1 MLITYP
7 YRNNLSAYAAGFGG
21 LEGRHTWNGPTSVPV
36 EGFGSQ
42 ELAEVTNDFNATVR
56 ALAENP
62 VALPVAFDDYGR
74 LRLVAHRREDE
85 DFLRLSVYSTSAA
98 VHADLERAGPLFII
112 RHGASVIRFLDEHSE
127 RILFVSVDPA
137 SCLRLIEFPAGL
149 PQYFATMP
157 PPRRA
162 DRREEGSGWGSG
174 AAGEGPPP
182 TGFVLDLSD
191 DWVRVG
197 LTVGAEE
204 LKARVDGLIA
214 EQTRQWPTTMGWL
227 RERTR
232 SPSPQPRTQK
242 DRNQTTRPSRA
253 RT

>member
-1 MLITYP
+1 M
-7 YRNNLSAYAAGFGG
+7 
-21 LEGRHTWNGPTSVPV
+21 
-36 EGFGSQ
+36 
-42 ELAEVTNDFNATVR
+42 
-56 ALAENP
+56 
-62 VALPVAFDDYGR
+62 
-74 LRLVAHRREDE
+74 
-85 DFLRLSVYSTSAA
+85 
-98 VHADLERAGPLFII
+98 
-112 RHGASVIRFLDEHSE
+112 
-127 RILFVSVDPA
+127 DPA
-137 SCLRLIEFPAGL
+137 SCLRPSEFPVGL

-232 SPSPQPRTQK
+232 GWLQRTCL
-242 DRNQTTRPSRA
+242 
-253 RT
+253 

>member
-7 YRNNLSAYAAGFGG
+7 YRNNLSAYAAGFVG

-174 AAGEGPPP
+174 AHRVRARPVRRLGARRPHSGRGGAQGQGGRPHRRADAAVADHDGVAAGAHTQP
-182 TGFVLDLSD
+182 L
-191 DWVRVG
+191 
-197 LTVGAEE
+197 
-204 LKARVDGLIA
+204 
-214 EQTRQWPTTMGWL
+214 PTTTHTKGP
-227 RERTR
+227 ESDNT
-232 SPSPQPRTQK
+232 
-242 DRNQTTRPSRA
+242 A
-253 RT
+253 